1 MAARI
6 AAVEAEAPA
15 EDAAVEAAPAS
26 DTPDQTETPADDDA
40 ETPDEG
46 PKEGAE
52 EEDDAGFIF
61 IQTVR
66 RRSKGTRAEAA
77 GTDAF
82 EGLQQVRRGED
93 AAEQGQRR

>member
-1 MAARI
+1 MEGGGTGEGGKGVR
-6 AAVEAEAPA
+6 VVGKWSRTEPSTDGAE
-15 EDAAVEAAPAS
+15 
-26 DTPDQTETPADDDA
+26 
-40 ETPDEG
+40 G
-46 PKEGAE
+46 GGE

-66 RRSKGTRAEAA
+66 RRSKGTRADAA
-77 GTDAF
+77 RTDAP

>member
-1 MAARI
+1 MLREEREEDELELSDDEPVVPSRRASGASGRRTP
-6 AAVEAEAPA
+6 ATPQKTDGA
-15 EDAAVEAAPAS
+15 ED
-26 DTPDQTETPADDDA
+26 
-40 ETPDEG
+40 G
-46 PKEGAE
+46 GE

-66 RRSKGTRAEAA
+66 RRSKGTRADAA
-77 GTDAF
+77 GTDAP